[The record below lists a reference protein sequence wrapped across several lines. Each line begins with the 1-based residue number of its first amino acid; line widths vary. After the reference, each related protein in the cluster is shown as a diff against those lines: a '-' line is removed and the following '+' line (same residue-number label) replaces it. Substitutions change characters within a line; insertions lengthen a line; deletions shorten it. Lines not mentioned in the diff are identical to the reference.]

1 MNLPSVIILS
11 LGGTIAMT
19 ESDRGGVVPT
29 LSGDALVAAVPQLK
43 RIAAI
48 EARSFR
54 QLPSAQL
61 QFEDIEA
68 LAQTIAE
75 LDAAGPRGFVIT
87 QGTDTIEETAFA
99 LDRLLDIDTPVVVT
113 GAMRNP
119 TVAGADGPANVLA
132 SVQVAISDAAR
143 GLGCLVVMNDEVHA
157 ARFVRKMHTS
167 RTDAF
172 ASPASGRIGWV
183 AEGRFRLAL
192 RPPRMPG
199 LALAGEGRPAQVAL
213 VAAGLGD
220 NGEQVRALLAAGGF
234 DGLVVE
240 ATGGGHVSLGMAE
253 SLEEAARAMP
263 VILASRIGV
272 GDTLTGT
279 YGFPGS
285 EIDLQRRGL
294 LVSGCLDGRKARVL
308 LTLVLRHCPGGRDA
322 VADAFAPW
330 SGDSSCAS

>member
-1 MNLPSVIILS
+1 MAWVKVDDGFADHRKFVDLS
-11 LGGTIAMT
+11 LADLG
-19 ESDRGGVVPT
+19 
-29 LSGDALVAAVPQLK
+29 LW
-43 RIAAI
+43 
-48 EARSFR
+48 
-54 QLPSAQL
+54 
-61 QFEDIEA
+61 
-68 LAQTIAE
+68 
-75 LDAAGPRGFVIT
+75 AAGL
-87 QGTDTIEETAFA
+87 AY
-99 LDRLLDIDTPVVVT
+99 
-113 GAMRNP
+113 
-119 TVAGADGPANVLA
+119 ANR
-132 SVQVAISDAAR
+132 Q
-143 GLGCLVVMNDEVHA
+143 
-157 ARFVRKMHTS
+157 
-167 RTDAF
+167 RTD
-172 ASPASGRIGWV
+172 GRIPTGWV
-183 AEGRFRLAL
+183 R
-192 RPPRMPG
+192 RMSG
-199 LALAGEGRPAQVAL
+199 TRQAKAL

-330 SGDSSCAS
+330 SGESSCAS